1 MKINQTGKIT
11 TAQIEVQKENEDRQL
26 ARFSYV
32 MIIIINLNKTISIN
46 NDFNIKK

>member
-11 TAQIEVQKENEDRQL
+11 TAQIEENEDRQL